1 MSNDRYNP
9 PGLEGKVQ
17 TWDVI
22 DQCQITTTLVPFW
35 LKFCRT
41 THDNFIAFFAGPDPA
56 PYLPAATPAEGVL
69 HWENDQF
76 HPIND
81 TDRMLKTTSF
91 EPLVGAYVVAD
102 FNPVPGTVD
111 YPVIISIGGVIYMG
125 ARPYP
130 PGKNPPHARDS
141 QSRWKVLPKNRILV
155 PATCTFGGVPCN
167 PQIMATQATAITAW
181 LPGIF
186 PGDPVTFIG
195 FPITNRRP
203 DNKIG
208 FDVLTGFPGC
218 CLQDAV
224 LTIIDD
230 IYGVVTI
237 DEPVG
242 GIIPATSLVTP
253 VVLNIKMNE
262 PSLPAGTYNIPF
274 NIQIS
279 SPDCGSMV
287 FPVDIPVEIQCT
299 PEVAFNPTGGSYN
312 ITFTTPSDGVP
323 HAVQIPGVVGPT
335 VPPVKTRDSDVP
347 ADATFD
353 LIWAACCL
361 DDATVTVDDPTG
373 FVTMAGGGPQ
383 GVTNGTPNPTIGLL
397 LHFGVIPPGES
408 GTRTINLILTTANCG
423 EISIPYEI
431 TYVPCPCS
439 FTAAENTTSW
449 FVAAG
454 HTPTATPLLANTPGS
469 VYTPDIDVNMT
480 YSQCMLEDLSVDVIA
495 TGGRVLYYTGGGPIG
510 ISNGTLN
517 QLLTGLIFDLQSVTD
532 AQDIADSNIA
542 FTLHFSSATCGD
554 QYIPFL
560 IPITP

>member
-1 MSNDRYNP
+1 MSNERYKP

-76 HPIND
+76 HPINAN
-81 TDRMLKTTSF
+81 DRMLKTTSF

-111 YPVIISIGGVIYMG
+111 YPVIISIGGIIYMG

-130 PGKNPPHARDS
+130 PGSNPPKARDS

-167 PQIMATQATAITAW
+167 PQIMATQASPITAW
-181 LPGIF
+181 LPPSFGTPII
-186 PGDPVTFIG
+186 FIG
-195 FPITNRRP
+195 LPITNRRP
-203 DNKIG
+203 NNKIG

-230 IYGVVTI
+230 IYGCVTI

-242 GIIPATSLVTP
+242 GVIPATSLITP
-253 VVLNIKMNE
+253 VVLNLDLNN
-262 PSLPAGTYNIPF
+262 PLLPTGTYNIPF

-279 SPDCGSMV
+279 SPDCGTMV
-287 FPVDIPVEIQCT
+287 FPVDIPVD
-299 PEVAFNPTGGSYN
+299 VACAPQVIYNPTGGNYN
-312 ITFTTPSDGVP
+312 LNFITPSDGIAHTVLP
-323 HAVQIPGVVGPT
+323 PGVVGPT
-335 VPPVKTRDSDVP
+335 TPPVKNRDADVP
-347 ADATFD
+347 GTAYFD
-353 LIWAACCL
+353 LTWASCCL
-361 DDATVTVDDPTG
+361 DDALVDVDDPSG
-373 FVTMAGGGPQ
+373 VVTMAGGGPQ
-383 GVTNGTPNPTIGLL
+383 GVPNGTAIPAIGLL
-397 LHFGVIPPGES
+397 INFALIPPGDS
-408 GTRTINLILTTANCG
+408 GNINFNLVLTTTNCG
-423 EISIPYEI
+423 TQIIPYSIPYSL
-431 TYVPCPCS
+431 CPCS
-439 FTAAENTTSW
+439 FTAAENNTVWYRTSAPGIP
-449 FVAAG
+449 V
-454 HTPTATPLLANTPGS
+454 ATPLVVNNPFS
-469 VYTPDIDVNMT
+469 VYTPDIDVDLT
-480 YSQCMLEDLSVDVIA
+480 YSQCMLEDVTASIIA
-495 TGGRVLYYTGGGPIG
+495 TGGRVLHYIAGPPIG
-510 ISNGTLN
+510 ITNGTPSQVLS
-517 QLLTGLIFDLQSVTD
+517 GFVFDLQAVDPSDLV
-532 AQDIADSNIA
+532 AGNIA
-542 FTLHFSSATCGD
+542 FTLQLTSATCG
-554 QYIPFL
+554 QVFIPFL